1 MNSLQRISV
10 VIFYACK
17 DLAEQDQR
25 HVADVTNVAAFPRK
39 VWDLLTF
46 MVILNSGKKK

>member
-10 VIFYACK
+10 VIFYACE

-25 HVADVTNVAAFPRK
+25 HVADVTNVAGFSRK
-39 VWDLLTF
+39 AWDLLTL
-46 MVILNSGKKK
+46 MVIE